1 MMKNLFYLI
10 LTAALLACQ
19 PKDETKNNEDATLT
33 EVDKTKAET
42 SAMQEDSRLSRLNE
56 KIRAD
61 INNKDLYLAR
71 ADYFL
76 EKQNPK
82 EAMQDI
88 NRAFRIDT
96 VYLPTLLKQAD
107 FLTKSGKLELSLNV
121 IDKANQ
127 LHRNSSTVQV
137 AYSQLYLVAR
147 NNEKSLSYADLAIK
161 YDMYNA
167 EAYYLKGFNFLE
179 IGDTSKAISSYQTAV
194 EQDPEY
200 FEAFLELGL
209 IFSQKND
216 PIALEYINNALEIQ
230 STERRALYSKGM
242 YEQEHEMFNEAML
255 TYTAAIKS
263 NPDFR
268 EAYYN
273 LGYIHLFYLKLYRQ
287 SQQYFTDAIDVDPRY
302 KEAYYNRGYAF
313 ELLGDINNAAKD
325 YRKALEIDP
334 SYDYAAKGLSRLNN

>member
-1 MMKNLFYLI
+1 MKNIFYLM
-10 LTAALLACQ
+10 LTAALFACQ
-19 PKDETKNNEDATLT
+19 PKEETKNKKESVVT
-33 EVDKTKAET
+33 EVDNTKVET
-42 SAMQEDSRLSRLNE
+42 SVLQEDSVLSQLNE
-56 KIRAD
+56 RIRAD

-76 EKQNPK
+76 EEQNPK

-96 VYLPTLLKQAD
+96 AYLPTLLKQAD

-127 LHRNSSTVQV
+127 LHRNSSVVQV

-179 IGDTSKAISSYQTAV
+179 IGDTAKAISSYRTAV
-194 EQDPEY
+194 EQDPDY

-216 PIALEYINNALEIQ
+216 PLALEYFNNALEIQ
-230 STERRALYSKGM
+230 PTEKRALYSKGM
-242 YEQEHEMFNEAML
+242 YEQEH
-255 TYTAAIKS
+255 
-263 NPDFR
+263 
-268 EAYYN
+268 
-273 LGYIHLFYLKLYRQ
+273 
-287 SQQYFTDAIDVDPRY
+287 
-302 KEAYYNRGYAF
+302 
-313 ELLGDINNAAKD
+313 
-325 YRKALEIDP
+325 
-334 SYDYAAKGLSRLNN
+334 